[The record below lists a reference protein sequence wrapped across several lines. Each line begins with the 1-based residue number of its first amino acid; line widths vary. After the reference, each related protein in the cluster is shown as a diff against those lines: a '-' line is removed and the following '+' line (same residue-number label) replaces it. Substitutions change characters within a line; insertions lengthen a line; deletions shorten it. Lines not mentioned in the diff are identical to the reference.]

1 MTGTPTTP
9 PPFVVWL
16 DHVGADG
23 FAHLADELWAEVSE
37 LHSGPPGTRE
47 ALRASVVSHLPHL
60 RAWFLGEHD
69 KPSLPSAAY
78 DFVEQMALA
87 EAPLSAILRSYEL
100 GHASI
105 WNGYVR
111 FLRGSTLPYD
121 RRADALEAGS
131 VRMFKYMQAM
141 TSEAVMAFNQVRMSV
156 TQEYESRRG
165 EIVKGVLAGTV
176 DAADLRDLL
185 GYRADDVHIGY
196 TAWSTGD
203 GIAGQ
208 VGEALRRRLVGLATQ
223 HLAVPAGVSS
233 VHGWFTPNSA
243 SSYERLRDIELPP
256 GVGAAFGS
264 ARTGIDGFRHTHDEA
279 LLSMRVPSPPDRVVY
294 FPDAAVE
301 ILVSQRGDLARRFV
315 EDQLGPVLQHES
327 RDRLLLTMR
336 HFLETSGSPS
346 RSGRRLGVH
355 ANTVTQRI
363 RRIEGILGRP
373 IDLDDLSIRVAL
385 AVEPV
390 LSSDTREAKSPPE
403 SCRPSDGRDPQ
414 GTS

>member
-1 MTGTPTTP
+1 MPA
-9 PPFVVWL
+9 PFVVWL
-16 DHVGADG
+16 DHVGTDG
-23 FAHLADELWAEVSE
+23 FAHLADELWAGVSAFR
-37 LHSGPPGTRE
+37 SCPPGTRE
-47 ALRASVVSHLPHL
+47 ALRDSVVSHLPNL
-60 RAWFLGEHD
+60 RAWFLGDYD

-78 DFVEQMALA
+78 DFVEHMALA

-100 GHASI
+100 GHANI
-105 WNGYVR
+105 WNGYIQ
-111 FLRGSTLPYD
+111 FLRGSTLPHE
-121 RRADALEAGS
+121 RRAEALEAGS

-141 TSEAVMAFNQVRMSV
+141 TSDAVVAFNQVRMSV

-208 VGEALRRRLVGLATQ
+208 VGEALRRRLVGLASQ

-256 GVGAAFGS
+256 GVGAAFGA
-264 ARTGIDGFRHTHDEA
+264 ARSGIDGFRHTHDEA
-279 LLSMRVPSPPDRVVY
+279 LLSMRVPSPPDRIVC
-294 FPDAAVE
+294 FPDVAVE

-315 EDQLGPVLQHES
+315 EDQLGPILQHEG
-327 RDRLLLTMR
+327 RDRFLLTMR
-336 HFLETSGSPS
+336 HFLETQGSPS

-363 RRIEGILGRP
+363 RRIEEVLGRP
-373 IDLDDLSIRVAL
+373 IDLDNLPIRVAL

-390 LSSDTREAKSPPE
+390 LSSGASEAQSRSEWRRLTGGREP
-403 SCRPSDGRDPQ
+403 RR
-414 GTS
+414 